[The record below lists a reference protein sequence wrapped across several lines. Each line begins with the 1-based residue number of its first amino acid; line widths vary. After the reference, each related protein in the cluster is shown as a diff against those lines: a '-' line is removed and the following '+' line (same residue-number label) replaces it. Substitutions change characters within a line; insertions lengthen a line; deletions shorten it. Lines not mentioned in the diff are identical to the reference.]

1 MNNIEMKKL
10 KNRSLMIQALMKMMM
25 NFKIRE
31 REAVCAAV
39 AALAI
44 LVAKGID

>member
-1 MNNIEMKKL
+1 MKKL
-10 KNRSLMIQALMKMMM
+10 KNRSQTIQAPMKMMM
-25 NFKIRE
+25 NSKTRE
-31 REAVCAAV
+31 REVACAAV